1 MLTAPMTPM
10 LLRMTGPMILGII
23 AILAF
28 NLVDTFFIGMLG
40 TQALAAI
47 SFTFP
52 VTFVVTSLTMGLG
65 AGLCAL
71 LGHALGQG
79 RHDEAARITTD
90 CLCLAVILVSLL
102 AGLGALTITPLF
114 TLLGASPELISLI
127 HDYMLIWYL
136 TVPMLVVP
144 MVGNAAIRTT
154 GDTKTPSLVMG
165 VAGLVN
171 GVLDPLL
178 IFGPGPFPEWGIRG
192 AAIATSLSWLMA
204 MLVSLYILRHR
215 EGLLRWRLSPR
226 PQLLAHWR
234 ALLHVAVPASF
245 TNMLNPLANA
255 VLMII
260 FAGLG
265 TEVVAAY
272 GAASRVEALL
282 LIVMM
287 ALSSVLAP
295 FISQNCGAGN
305 PARAKAALLLCMRFA
320 LIFQLGVYVLT
331 WLLAPFIADLFSD
344 HPQVV
349 RLIVLYLHLVPIGYG
364 FQGMVM
370 LLASALNG
378 VRASA
383 VSLLINGVRLFVFLL
398 PGPGW
403 GQNWGEN
410 RGSIWGCCWRTWP
423 PDCWHGGMPA
433 TDSSGCAIRGDP
445 DGTARGSRLLF
456 AFELPFDDVATP
468 SRGLSGP
475 VIARAWFKRLLA
487 SLEAP
492 HLHPELIAANQLVGQ
507 HVAQP
512 GLQQQDADNI
522 AHKSRDNQQQARQRQ
537 HHATHHLAAGHLP
550 QLHLLLGSEQGL
562 DPLAAHQRRSQH
574 GGQHQQANGRQGP
587 DHGAHF
593 DHDGELQQYQPD
605 QQQ

>member
-1 MLTAPMTPM
+1 MDRPSPGQETGLCCQQPELRQMYRDQPVTRPNPLLTAPMTSV
-10 LLRMTGPMILGII
+10 LLRMTGPMILGIV

-52 VTFVVTSLTMGLG
+52 VTFVVTSLAMGLG
-65 AGLCAL
+65 AGLSAVM
-71 LGHALGQG
+71 GHALGQG
-79 RHDEAARITTD
+79 KHEEAARITTD
-90 CLCLAVILVSLL
+90 NLFLAVLLVTLI
-102 AGLGALTITPLF
+102 AVVGALTIHPLF
-114 TLLGASPELISLI
+114 RLLGASDALIALI
-127 HDYMLIWYL
+127 YDYMLIWYL
-136 TVPMLVVP
+136 TVPMLVLP
-144 MVGNAAIRTT
+144 MVGNAAIRAT
-154 GDTKTPSLVMG
+154 GDTKTPSLVMT

-178 IFGPGPFPEWGIRG
+178 IFGIGPFPEWGIRG

-255 VLMII
+255 VLMTI

-305 PARAKAALLLCMRFA
+305 PARAKAALQLCMRFA
-320 LIFQLGVYVLT
+320 LLFQLAVYALT

-378 VRASA
+378 VRAS
-383 VSLLINGVRLFVFLL
+383 SISFLFNGLRLFVFLL
-398 PGPGW
+398 PGAWLGAKL
-403 GQNWGEN
+403 GGEQ
-410 RGSIWGCCWRTWP
+410 GIYLG
-423 PDCWHGGMPA
+423 
-433 TDSSGCAIRGDP
+433 I
-445 DGTARGSRLLF
+445 
-456 AFELPFDDVATP
+456 
-468 SRGLSGP
+468 
-475 VIARAWFKRLLA
+475 LLA
-487 SLEAP
+487 
-492 HLHPELIAANQLVGQ
+492 N
-507 HVAQP
+507 
-512 GLQQQDADNI
+512 
-522 AHKSRDNQQQARQRQ
+522 
-537 HHATHHLAAGHLP
+537 LAAGTLAWWYARHRFE
-550 QLHLLLGSEQGL
+550 QLCHQGK
-562 DPLAAHQRRSQH
+562 P
-574 GGQHQQANGRQGP
+574 
-587 DHGAHF
+587 
-593 DHDGELQQYQPD
+593 
-605 QQQ
+605 

>member
-1 MLTAPMTPM
+1 MCCPQPELRQTYRDEPVTRPNSLLTAPMTSV
-10 LLRMTGPMILGII
+10 LLRMTGPMILGIV

-52 VTFVVTSLTMGLG
+52 VTFVVTSLAMGLG
-65 AGLCAL
+65 AGLSAVM
-71 LGHALGQG
+71 GHALGQG
-79 RHDEAARITTD
+79 KHDEAARITTD
-90 CLCLAVILVSLL
+90 NLFLAVLLVALIAL
-102 AGLGALTITPLF
+102 AGALTIHPLF
-114 TLLGASPELISLI
+114 RLLGASDELIALI
-127 HDYMLIWYL
+127 YDYMLIWYL
-136 TVPMLVVP
+136 TVPMLVLP
-144 MVGNAAIRTT
+144 MVGNAAIRAT
-154 GDTKTPSLVMG
+154 GDTKTPSLVMT

-178 IFGPGPFPEWGIRG
+178 IFGIGPFPAWGIRG

-215 EGLLRWRLSPR
+215 EGLLCWRLSPR

-255 VLMII
+255 VLMTI

-305 PARAKAALLLCMRFA
+305 PTRAKAALQFCMRFA
-320 LIFQLGVYVLT
+320 LLFQLAVYGLT
-331 WLLAPFIADLFSD
+331 WLLAPFIAELFSD

-378 VRASA
+378 VRASS
-383 VSLLINGVRLFVFLL
+383 VSFLFNGLRLFVFLL
-398 PGPGW
+398 PGAWLGAKL
-403 GQNWGEN
+403 GGEQ
-410 RGSIWGCCWRTWP
+410 GIYLG
-423 PDCWHGGMPA
+423 
-433 TDSSGCAIRGDP
+433 I
-445 DGTARGSRLLF
+445 L
-456 AFELPFDDVATP
+456 VA
-468 SRGLSGP
+468 
-475 VIARAWFKRLLA
+475 
-487 SLEAP
+487 
-492 HLHPELIAANQLVGQ
+492 N
-507 HVAQP
+507 
-512 GLQQQDADNI
+512 
-522 AHKSRDNQQQARQRQ
+522 
-537 HHATHHLAAGHLP
+537 LAAGTLAWWYARHRFERLC
-550 QLHLLLGSEQGL
+550 HQGR
-562 DPLAAHQRRSQH
+562 P
-574 GGQHQQANGRQGP
+574 
-587 DHGAHF
+587 
-593 DHDGELQQYQPD
+593 
-605 QQQ
+605 

>member
-1 MLTAPMTPM
+1 MDRPSPGQETGLCCQQPELRQMYRDQPVTRPNPLLTAPMTSV
-10 LLRMTGPMILGII
+10 LLRMTGPMILGIV

-52 VTFVVTSLTMGLG
+52 VTFVVTSLAMGLG
-65 AGLCAL
+65 AGLSAVM
-71 LGHALGQG
+71 GHALGQG
-79 RHDEAARITTD
+79 KHEEAARITTD
-90 CLCLAVILVSLL
+90 NLFLAVLLVTLI
-102 AGLGALTITPLF
+102 AVAGALTIHPLF
-114 TLLGASPELISLI
+114 RLLGASDALIALI
-127 HDYMLIWYL
+127 YDYMLIWYL
-136 TVPMLVVP
+136 TVPMLVLP
-144 MVGNAAIRTT
+144 MVGNAAIRAT
-154 GDTKTPSLVMG
+154 GDTKTPSLVMT

-178 IFGPGPFPEWGIRG
+178 IFGIGPFPEWGIRG

-255 VLMII
+255 VLMTI

-305 PARAKAALLLCMRFA
+305 PVRAKAALQLCMRFA
-320 LIFQLGVYVLT
+320 LLFQLAVYALT

-378 VRASA
+378 VRAS
-383 VSLLINGVRLFVFLL
+383 SISFLFNGLRLFVFLL
-398 PGPGW
+398 PGAWLGAKL
-403 GQNWGEN
+403 GGEQ
-410 RGSIWGCCWRTWP
+410 GIYLG
-423 PDCWHGGMPA
+423 
-433 TDSSGCAIRGDP
+433 I
-445 DGTARGSRLLF
+445 
-456 AFELPFDDVATP
+456 
-468 SRGLSGP
+468 
-475 VIARAWFKRLLA
+475 LLA
-487 SLEAP
+487 
-492 HLHPELIAANQLVGQ
+492 N
-507 HVAQP
+507 
-512 GLQQQDADNI
+512 
-522 AHKSRDNQQQARQRQ
+522 
-537 HHATHHLAAGHLP
+537 LAAGTLAWWYARHRFE
-550 QLHLLLGSEQGL
+550 QLCHQGK
-562 DPLAAHQRRSQH
+562 P
-574 GGQHQQANGRQGP
+574 
-587 DHGAHF
+587 
-593 DHDGELQQYQPD
+593 
-605 QQQ
+605 

>member
-1 MLTAPMTPM
+1 MCCQQPELRQMYRDQPVTRPNPLLTAPMTSV
-10 LLRMTGPMILGII
+10 LLRMTGPMILGIVV
-23 AILAF
+23 ILAF

-52 VTFVVTSLTMGLG
+52 VTFVVTSLAMGLG
-65 AGLCAL
+65 AGLSAVM
-71 LGHALGQG
+71 GHALGQG
-79 RHDEAARITTD
+79 KHEEAARITTD
-90 CLCLAVILVSLL
+90 NLFLAVLLVTLI
-102 AGLGALTITPLF
+102 AVVGALTIHPLF
-114 TLLGASPELISLI
+114 RLLGASDALIALI
-127 HDYMLIWYL
+127 YDYMLIWYL
-136 TVPMLVVP
+136 TVPMLVLP
-144 MVGNAAIRTT
+144 MVGNAAIRAT
-154 GDTKTPSLVMG
+154 GDTKTPSLVMT

-178 IFGPGPFPEWGIRG
+178 IFGIGPFPEWGIRG

-255 VLMII
+255 VLMTI

-305 PARAKAALLLCMRFA
+305 PARAKAALQLCMRFA
-320 LIFQLGVYVLT
+320 LLFQLAVYALT

-378 VRASA
+378 VRAS
-383 VSLLINGVRLFVFLL
+383 SISFLFNGLRLFVFLL
-398 PGPGW
+398 PGAWLGAKL
-403 GQNWGEN
+403 GGEQ
-410 RGSIWGCCWRTWP
+410 GIYLG
-423 PDCWHGGMPA
+423 
-433 TDSSGCAIRGDP
+433 I
-445 DGTARGSRLLF
+445 
-456 AFELPFDDVATP
+456 
-468 SRGLSGP
+468 
-475 VIARAWFKRLLA
+475 LLA
-487 SLEAP
+487 
-492 HLHPELIAANQLVGQ
+492 N
-507 HVAQP
+507 
-512 GLQQQDADNI
+512 
-522 AHKSRDNQQQARQRQ
+522 
-537 HHATHHLAAGHLP
+537 LAAGTLAWWYARHRFE
-550 QLHLLLGSEQGL
+550 QLCHQGK
-562 DPLAAHQRRSQH
+562 P
-574 GGQHQQANGRQGP
+574 
-587 DHGAHF
+587 
-593 DHDGELQQYQPD
+593 
-605 QQQ
+605 

>member
-1 MLTAPMTPM
+1 MCCPQPELRQTYRDKPVTRPNPLLTAPMTSV
-10 LLRMTGPMILGII
+10 LLRMTGPMILGIV

-52 VTFVVTSLTMGLG
+52 VTFVVTSLAMGLG
-65 AGLCAL
+65 AGLSAVM
-71 LGHALGQG
+71 GHALGQG
-79 RHDEAARITTD
+79 KHDEAARITTD
-90 CLCLAVILVSLL
+90 NLFLAVLLVALIAL
-102 AGLGALTITPLF
+102 VGALTIHPLF
-114 TLLGASPELISLI
+114 RLLGASDELIALI
-127 HDYMLIWYL
+127 YDYMLIWYL
-136 TVPMLVVP
+136 TVPMLVLP
-144 MVGNAAIRTT
+144 MVGNAAIRAT
-154 GDTKTPSLVMG
+154 GDTKTPSLVMT

-178 IFGPGPFPEWGIRG
+178 IFGIGPFPAWGIRG

-215 EGLLRWRLSPR
+215 EGLLCWRLSPR

-255 VLMII
+255 VLMTI

-305 PARAKAALLLCMRFA
+305 PARAKAALQFCMRFA
-320 LIFQLGVYVLT
+320 LLFQLAVYGLT
-331 WLLAPFIADLFSD
+331 WLLAPFIAELFSD
-344 HPQVV
+344 NPQVV

-378 VRASA
+378 VRASS
-383 VSLLINGVRLFVFLL
+383 VSFLFNGLRLFVFLL
-398 PGPGW
+398 PGAWLGAKL
-403 GQNWGEN
+403 GGEQ
-410 RGSIWGCCWRTWP
+410 GIYLG
-423 PDCWHGGMPA
+423 
-433 TDSSGCAIRGDP
+433 I
-445 DGTARGSRLLF
+445 L
-456 AFELPFDDVATP
+456 VA
-468 SRGLSGP
+468 
-475 VIARAWFKRLLA
+475 
-487 SLEAP
+487 
-492 HLHPELIAANQLVGQ
+492 N
-507 HVAQP
+507 
-512 GLQQQDADNI
+512 
-522 AHKSRDNQQQARQRQ
+522 
-537 HHATHHLAAGHLP
+537 LAAGTLAWWYARHRFERLC
-550 QLHLLLGSEQGL
+550 HQGR
-562 DPLAAHQRRSQH
+562 P
-574 GGQHQQANGRQGP
+574 
-587 DHGAHF
+587 
-593 DHDGELQQYQPD
+593 
-605 QQQ
+605 

>member
-1 MLTAPMTPM
+1 MDRPSPGQETGLCCQQPELRQMYRDQPVTRPNPLLTAPMTSV
-10 LLRMTGPMILGII
+10 LLRMTGPMILGIV

-52 VTFVVTSLTMGLG
+52 VTFVVTSLAMGLG
-65 AGLCAL
+65 AGLSAVM
-71 LGHALGQG
+71 GHALGQG
-79 RHDEAARITTD
+79 KHEEAARITTD
-90 CLCLAVILVSLL
+90 NLFLAVLLVTLI
-102 AGLGALTITPLF
+102 AVAGALTIHPLF
-114 TLLGASPELISLI
+114 RLLGASDALIALI
-127 HDYMLIWYL
+127 YDYMLIWYL
-136 TVPMLVVP
+136 TVPMLVLP
-144 MVGNAAIRTT
+144 MVGNAAIRAT
-154 GDTKTPSLVMG
+154 GDTKTPSLVMT

-178 IFGPGPFPEWGIRG
+178 IFGIGPFPEWGIRG

-255 VLMII
+255 VLMTI

-305 PARAKAALLLCMRFA
+305 PARAKAALQLCMRFA
-320 LIFQLGVYVLT
+320 LRFQLAVYALT

-378 VRASA
+378 VRAS
-383 VSLLINGVRLFVFLL
+383 SISFLFNGLRLFVFLL
-398 PGPGW
+398 PGAWLGAKL
-403 GQNWGEN
+403 GGEQ
-410 RGSIWGCCWRTWP
+410 GIYLG
-423 PDCWHGGMPA
+423 
-433 TDSSGCAIRGDP
+433 I
-445 DGTARGSRLLF
+445 
-456 AFELPFDDVATP
+456 
-468 SRGLSGP
+468 
-475 VIARAWFKRLLA
+475 LLA
-487 SLEAP
+487 
-492 HLHPELIAANQLVGQ
+492 N
-507 HVAQP
+507 
-512 GLQQQDADNI
+512 
-522 AHKSRDNQQQARQRQ
+522 
-537 HHATHHLAAGHLP
+537 LAAGTLAWWYARHRFE
-550 QLHLLLGSEQGL
+550 QLCHQGK
-562 DPLAAHQRRSQH
+562 P
-574 GGQHQQANGRQGP
+574 
-587 DHGAHF
+587 
-593 DHDGELQQYQPD
+593 
-605 QQQ
+605 

>member
-1 MLTAPMTPM
+1 MDRPSPGQETGLCCQQPELRQMYRDQPVTRPNPLLTAPMTSI
-10 LLRMTGPMILGII
+10 LLRMTGPMILGIV
-23 AILAF
+23 AILTF

-52 VTFVVTSLTMGLG
+52 VTFVVTSLAMGLG
-65 AGLCAL
+65 AGLSAVM
-71 LGHALGQG
+71 GHALGQG
-79 RHDEAARITTD
+79 KHEEAARITTD
-90 CLCLAVILVSLL
+90 NLFLAVLLVTLI
-102 AGLGALTITPLF
+102 AVAGALTIHPLF
-114 TLLGASPELISLI
+114 RLLGASDALIALI
-127 HDYMLIWYL
+127 YDYMLIWYL
-136 TVPMLVVP
+136 TVPMLVLP
-144 MVGNAAIRTT
+144 MVGNAAIRAT
-154 GDTKTPSLVMG
+154 GDTKTPSLVMT

-178 IFGPGPFPEWGIRG
+178 IFGIGPFPEWGIRG

-255 VLMII
+255 VLMTI

-305 PARAKAALLLCMRFA
+305 PARAKAALQLCMRFA
-320 LIFQLGVYVLT
+320 LLFQLAVYALT

-378 VRASA
+378 VRAS
-383 VSLLINGVRLFVFLL
+383 SISFLFNGVRLFVFLL
-398 PGPGW
+398 PGAWLGAKL
-403 GQNWGEN
+403 GGEQ
-410 RGSIWGCCWRTWP
+410 GIYLG
-423 PDCWHGGMPA
+423 
-433 TDSSGCAIRGDP
+433 I
-445 DGTARGSRLLF
+445 
-456 AFELPFDDVATP
+456 
-468 SRGLSGP
+468 
-475 VIARAWFKRLLA
+475 LLA
-487 SLEAP
+487 
-492 HLHPELIAANQLVGQ
+492 N
-507 HVAQP
+507 
-512 GLQQQDADNI
+512 
-522 AHKSRDNQQQARQRQ
+522 
-537 HHATHHLAAGHLP
+537 LAAGTLAWWYGRHRFE
-550 QLHLLLGSEQGL
+550 QLCHQGK
-562 DPLAAHQRRSQH
+562 P
-574 GGQHQQANGRQGP
+574 
-587 DHGAHF
+587 
-593 DHDGELQQYQPD
+593 
-605 QQQ
+605 

>member
-1 MLTAPMTPM
+1 MDRPSPGQETGLCCQQPELRQMYRDQPVTRPNPLLTAPMTSV
-10 LLRMTGPMILGII
+10 LLRMTGPMSLGIV

-52 VTFVVTSLTMGLG
+52 VTFVVTSLAMGLG
-65 AGLCAL
+65 AGLSAVM
-71 LGHALGQG
+71 GHALGQG
-79 RHDEAARITTD
+79 KHEEAARITTD
-90 CLCLAVILVSLL
+90 NLFLAVLLVTLI
-102 AGLGALTITPLF
+102 AVAGALTIHPLF
-114 TLLGASPELISLI
+114 RLLGASDALIALI
-127 HDYMLIWYL
+127 YDYMLIWYL
-136 TVPMLVVP
+136 TVPMLVLP
-144 MVGNAAIRTT
+144 MVGNAAIRAT
-154 GDTKTPSLVMG
+154 GDTKTPSLVMT

-178 IFGPGPFPEWGIRG
+178 IFGIGPFPEWGIRG

-255 VLMII
+255 VLMTI

-305 PARAKAALLLCMRFA
+305 PARAKAALQLCMRFA
-320 LIFQLGVYVLT
+320 LLFQLAVYALT

-378 VRASA
+378 VRAS
-383 VSLLINGVRLFVFLL
+383 SISFLFNGLRLFVFLL
-398 PGPGW
+398 PGAWLGAKL
-403 GQNWGEN
+403 GGEQ
-410 RGSIWGCCWRTWP
+410 GIYLG
-423 PDCWHGGMPA
+423 
-433 TDSSGCAIRGDP
+433 I
-445 DGTARGSRLLF
+445 
-456 AFELPFDDVATP
+456 
-468 SRGLSGP
+468 
-475 VIARAWFKRLLA
+475 LLA
-487 SLEAP
+487 
-492 HLHPELIAANQLVGQ
+492 N
-507 HVAQP
+507 
-512 GLQQQDADNI
+512 
-522 AHKSRDNQQQARQRQ
+522 
-537 HHATHHLAAGHLP
+537 LAAGTLAWWYARHRFE
-550 QLHLLLGSEQGL
+550 QLCHQGK
-562 DPLAAHQRRSQH
+562 P
-574 GGQHQQANGRQGP
+574 
-587 DHGAHF
+587 
-593 DHDGELQQYQPD
+593 
-605 QQQ
+605 

>member
-1 MLTAPMTPM
+1 MDRPSPGQETGLCCQQPELRQMYRDQPVTRPNPLLTAPMTSV
-10 LLRMTGPMILGII
+10 LLRMTGPMILGIV

-52 VTFVVTSLTMGLG
+52 VTFVVTSLAMGLG
-65 AGLCAL
+65 AGLSAVM
-71 LGHALGQG
+71 GHALGQG
-79 RHDEAARITTD
+79 KHEEAARITTD
-90 CLCLAVILVSLL
+90 NLFLAVLLVTLI
-102 AGLGALTITPLF
+102 AVAGALTIHPLF
-114 TLLGASPELISLI
+114 RLLGASDVLIALI
-127 HDYMLIWYL
+127 YDYMLIWYL
-136 TVPMLVVP
+136 TVPMLVLP
-144 MVGNAAIRTT
+144 MVGNAAIRAT
-154 GDTKTPSLVMG
+154 GDTKTPSLVMT

-178 IFGPGPFPEWGIRG
+178 IFGIGPFPEWGIRG

-226 PQLLAHWR
+226 LQLLAHWR

-255 VLMII
+255 VLMTI

-305 PARAKAALLLCMRFA
+305 PARAKAALQLCMRFA
-320 LIFQLGVYVLT
+320 LLFQLAVYALT

-378 VRASA
+378 VRAS
-383 VSLLINGVRLFVFLL
+383 SISFLFNGLRLFVFLL
-398 PGPGW
+398 PGAWLGAKL
-403 GQNWGEN
+403 GGEQ
-410 RGSIWGCCWRTWP
+410 GIYLG
-423 PDCWHGGMPA
+423 
-433 TDSSGCAIRGDP
+433 I
-445 DGTARGSRLLF
+445 
-456 AFELPFDDVATP
+456 
-468 SRGLSGP
+468 
-475 VIARAWFKRLLA
+475 LLA
-487 SLEAP
+487 
-492 HLHPELIAANQLVGQ
+492 N
-507 HVAQP
+507 
-512 GLQQQDADNI
+512 
-522 AHKSRDNQQQARQRQ
+522 
-537 HHATHHLAAGHLP
+537 LAAGTLAWWYARHRFE
-550 QLHLLLGSEQGL
+550 QLCHQGK
-562 DPLAAHQRRSQH
+562 P
-574 GGQHQQANGRQGP
+574 
-587 DHGAHF
+587 
-593 DHDGELQQYQPD
+593 
-605 QQQ
+605 

>member
-1 MLTAPMTPM
+1 MYRDQPVTRPNPLLTAPMTSV
-10 LLRMTGPMILGII
+10 LLRMTGPMILGIV

-28 NLVDTFFIGMLG
+28 NLVDTFFVGMLG

-52 VTFVVTSLTMGLG
+52 VTFVVTSLAMGLG
-65 AGLCAL
+65 AGLSAVM
-71 LGHALGQG
+71 GHALGQG
-79 RHDEAARITTD
+79 KHEEAARITTD
-90 CLCLAVILVSLL
+90 NLFLAVLLVTFI
-102 AGLGALTITPLF
+102 AVAGALTIHPLF
-114 TLLGASPELISLI
+114 RLLGASDALIALI
-127 HDYMLIWYL
+127 YDYMLIWYL
-136 TVPMLVVP
+136 TVPMLVLP
-144 MVGNAAIRTT
+144 MVGNAAIRAT
-154 GDTKTPSLVMG
+154 GDTKTPSLVMT

-178 IFGPGPFPEWGIRG
+178 IFGIGPFPEWGIRG

-255 VLMII
+255 VLMTI

-305 PARAKAALLLCMRFA
+305 PARAKAALQLCMRFA
-320 LIFQLGVYVLT
+320 LLFQLAVYALT

-378 VRASA
+378 VRAS
-383 VSLLINGVRLFVFLL
+383 SISFLFNGLRLFVFLL
-398 PGPGW
+398 PGAWLGAKL
-403 GQNWGEN
+403 GGEQ
-410 RGSIWGCCWRTWP
+410 GIYLG
-423 PDCWHGGMPA
+423 
-433 TDSSGCAIRGDP
+433 I
-445 DGTARGSRLLF
+445 
-456 AFELPFDDVATP
+456 
-468 SRGLSGP
+468 
-475 VIARAWFKRLLA
+475 LLA
-487 SLEAP
+487 
-492 HLHPELIAANQLVGQ
+492 N
-507 HVAQP
+507 
-512 GLQQQDADNI
+512 
-522 AHKSRDNQQQARQRQ
+522 
-537 HHATHHLAAGHLP
+537 LAAGTLAWWYARHRFE
-550 QLHLLLGSEQGL
+550 QLCHQGK
-562 DPLAAHQRRSQH
+562 P
-574 GGQHQQANGRQGP
+574 
-587 DHGAHF
+587 
-593 DHDGELQQYQPD
+593 
-605 QQQ
+605 

>member
-1 MLTAPMTPM
+1 MDRPSPGQETGLCCQQPELRQMYRDQPVTRPNPLLTAPMTSV
-10 LLRMTGPMILGII
+10 LLRMTGPMILGIV

-52 VTFVVTSLTMGLG
+52 VTFVVTSLAMGLG
-65 AGLCAL
+65 AGLSAVM
-71 LGHALGQG
+71 GHALGQG
-79 RHDEAARITTD
+79 KHEEAARITTD
-90 CLCLAVILVSLL
+90 NLFLAVLLVTFI
-102 AGLGALTITPLF
+102 AVAGALTIHPLF
-114 TLLGASPELISLI
+114 RLLGASDALIALI
-127 HDYMLIWYL
+127 YDYMLIWYL
-136 TVPMLVVP
+136 TVPMLVLP
-144 MVGNAAIRTT
+144 MVGNAAIRAT
-154 GDTKTPSLVMG
+154 GDTKTPSLVMT

-178 IFGPGPFPEWGIRG
+178 IFGIGPFPEWGIRG

-255 VLMII
+255 VLMTI

-305 PARAKAALLLCMRFA
+305 PARAKAALQLCMRFA
-320 LIFQLGVYVLT
+320 LLFQLTVYALT

-378 VRASA
+378 VRAS
-383 VSLLINGVRLFVFLL
+383 SISFLFNGLRLFVFLL
-398 PGPGW
+398 PGAWLGAKL
-403 GQNWGEN
+403 GGEQ
-410 RGSIWGCCWRTWP
+410 GIYLG
-423 PDCWHGGMPA
+423 
-433 TDSSGCAIRGDP
+433 I
-445 DGTARGSRLLF
+445 
-456 AFELPFDDVATP
+456 
-468 SRGLSGP
+468 
-475 VIARAWFKRLLA
+475 LLA
-487 SLEAP
+487 
-492 HLHPELIAANQLVGQ
+492 N
-507 HVAQP
+507 
-512 GLQQQDADNI
+512 
-522 AHKSRDNQQQARQRQ
+522 
-537 HHATHHLAAGHLP
+537 LAAGTLAWWYARHRFE
-550 QLHLLLGSEQGL
+550 QLCHQGK
-562 DPLAAHQRRSQH
+562 P
-574 GGQHQQANGRQGP
+574 
-587 DHGAHF
+587 
-593 DHDGELQQYQPD
+593 
-605 QQQ
+605 

>member
-1 MLTAPMTPM
+1 MYRDQPVTRPNPLLTAPMTSV
-10 LLRMTGPMILGII
+10 LLRMTGPMILGIV

-52 VTFVVTSLTMGLG
+52 VTFVVTSLAMGLG
-65 AGLCAL
+65 AGLSAVM
-71 LGHALGQG
+71 GHALGQG
-79 RHDEAARITTD
+79 KHEEAARITTD
-90 CLCLAVILVSLL
+90 NLFLAVLLVTFI
-102 AGLGALTITPLF
+102 AVAGALTIHPLF
-114 TLLGASPELISLI
+114 RLLGASDALIALI
-127 HDYMLIWYL
+127 YDYMLIWYL
-136 TVPMLVVP
+136 TVPMLVLP
-144 MVGNAAIRTT
+144 MVGNAAIRAT
-154 GDTKTPSLVMG
+154 GDTKTPSLVMT

-178 IFGPGPFPEWGIRG
+178 IFGIGPFPEWGIRG

-255 VLMII
+255 VLMTI

-305 PARAKAALLLCMRFA
+305 PARAKAALQLCMRFA
-320 LIFQLGVYVLT
+320 LLFQLAVYALT
-331 WLLAPFIADLFSD
+331 WLLAPFIAELFSD

-378 VRASA
+378 VRAS
-383 VSLLINGVRLFVFLL
+383 SISFLFNGVRLFVFLL
-398 PGPGW
+398 PGAWLGAKL
-403 GQNWGEN
+403 GGE
-410 RGSIWGCCWRTWP
+410 RGIYLG
-423 PDCWHGGMPA
+423 
-433 TDSSGCAIRGDP
+433 I
-445 DGTARGSRLLF
+445 
-456 AFELPFDDVATP
+456 
-468 SRGLSGP
+468 
-475 VIARAWFKRLLA
+475 LLA
-487 SLEAP
+487 
-492 HLHPELIAANQLVGQ
+492 N
-507 HVAQP
+507 
-512 GLQQQDADNI
+512 
-522 AHKSRDNQQQARQRQ
+522 
-537 HHATHHLAAGHLP
+537 LAAGTLAWWYARHRFE
-550 QLHLLLGSEQGL
+550 QLCHQGK
-562 DPLAAHQRRSQH
+562 P
-574 GGQHQQANGRQGP
+574 
-587 DHGAHF
+587 
-593 DHDGELQQYQPD
+593 
-605 QQQ
+605 

>member
-1 MLTAPMTPM
+1 MNIFDGSPVSRSGNRVCAACSQNSLRQMYRDELVTQPNPLLTAPMTSV

-52 VTFVVTSLTMGLG
+52 VTFVVTSLAMGLG
-65 AGLCAL
+65 AGLSAVI
-71 LGHALGQG
+71 GHALGQG
-79 RHDEAARITTD
+79 KHDEAARITTD
-90 CLCLAVILVSLL
+90 CLFLAVVLVTLLSLL
-102 AGLGALTITPLF
+102 GACTIQPLF
-114 TLLGASPELISLI
+114 RLLGASDQLIRLI
-127 HDYMLIWYL
+127 YDYMLIWYL
-136 TVPMLVVP
+136 TVPMLVLP
-144 MVGNAAIRTT
+144 MVGNAAIRAT
-154 GDTKTPSLVMG
+154 GDTKTPSLVMT

-178 IFGPGPFPEWGIRG
+178 IFGIGPFPEWGIRG
-192 AAIATSLSWLMA
+192 AAIATSISWLMA

-305 PARAKAALLLCMRFA
+305 PARARVALQFCMRFA
-320 LIFQLGVYVLT
+320 LLFQLGVYGLT
-331 WLLAPFIADLFSD
+331 WLLAPLIANLFSD

-349 RLIVLYLHLVPIGYG
+349 RLIILYLHLVPIGYG

-378 VRASA
+378 VRAS
-383 VSLLINGVRLFVFLL
+383 SISFMFNGLRLFVFLL
-398 PGPGW
+398 PGAWLGAEL
-403 GQNWGEN
+403 GGEQ
-410 RGSIWGCCWRTWP
+410 GVYLGI
-423 PDCWHGGMPA
+423 
-433 TDSSGCAIRGDP
+433 
-445 DGTARGSRLLF
+445 
-456 AFELPFDDVATP
+456 
-468 SRGLSGP
+468 
-475 VIARAWFKRLLA
+475 LLA
-487 SLEAP
+487 
-492 HLHPELIAANQLVGQ
+492 N
-507 HVAQP
+507 
-512 GLQQQDADNI
+512 
-522 AHKSRDNQQQARQRQ
+522 
-537 HHATHHLAAGHLP
+537 LAAGTLAWWYARHRFERLC
-550 QLHLLLGSEQGL
+550 HQGK
-562 DPLAAHQRRSQH
+562 P
-574 GGQHQQANGRQGP
+574 
-587 DHGAHF
+587 
-593 DHDGELQQYQPD
+593 
-605 QQQ
+605 

>member
-1 MLTAPMTPM
+1 MDRPSPGQETGLCCQQPELRQMYRDQPVTRPNPLLTAPMTSV
-10 LLRMTGPMILGII
+10 LLRMTGPMILGIV

-52 VTFVVTSLTMGLG
+52 VTFVVTSLAMGLG
-65 AGLCAL
+65 AGLSAVM
-71 LGHALGQG
+71 GHALGQG
-79 RHDEAARITTD
+79 KHEEAARITTD
-90 CLCLAVILVSLL
+90 NLFLAVLLVTLI
-102 AGLGALTITPLF
+102 AVAGALTIHPLF
-114 TLLGASPELISLI
+114 RLLGASDALIALI
-127 HDYMLIWYL
+127 YDYMLIWYL
-136 TVPMLVVP
+136 TVPMLVLP
-144 MVGNAAIRTT
+144 MVGNAAIRAT
-154 GDTKTPSLVMG
+154 GDTKTPSLVMT

-178 IFGPGPFPEWGIRG
+178 IFGIGPFPEWGIRG

-204 MLVSLYILRHR
+204 MLVSLYILRRR

-255 VLMII
+255 VLMTI

-305 PARAKAALLLCMRFA
+305 PARAKAALQLCMRFA
-320 LIFQLGVYVLT
+320 LLFQLAVYALT

-378 VRASA
+378 VRAS
-383 VSLLINGVRLFVFLL
+383 SISFLFNGLRLFVFLL
-398 PGPGW
+398 PGAWLGAKL
-403 GQNWGEN
+403 GGEQ
-410 RGSIWGCCWRTWP
+410 GIYLG
-423 PDCWHGGMPA
+423 
-433 TDSSGCAIRGDP
+433 I
-445 DGTARGSRLLF
+445 
-456 AFELPFDDVATP
+456 
-468 SRGLSGP
+468 
-475 VIARAWFKRLLA
+475 LLA
-487 SLEAP
+487 
-492 HLHPELIAANQLVGQ
+492 N
-507 HVAQP
+507 
-512 GLQQQDADNI
+512 
-522 AHKSRDNQQQARQRQ
+522 
-537 HHATHHLAAGHLP
+537 LAAGTLAWWYARHRFE
-550 QLHLLLGSEQGL
+550 QLCHQGK
-562 DPLAAHQRRSQH
+562 P
-574 GGQHQQANGRQGP
+574 
-587 DHGAHF
+587 
-593 DHDGELQQYQPD
+593 
-605 QQQ
+605 

>member
-1 MLTAPMTPM
+1 MDRPSPGQETGLCCQQPELRQMYRDQPVTRPNPLLTAPMTSV
-10 LLRMTGPMILGII
+10 LLRMTGPMILGIV

-52 VTFVVTSLTMGLG
+52 VTFVVTSLAMGLG
-65 AGLCAL
+65 AGLSAVM
-71 LGHALGQG
+71 GHALGQG
-79 RHDEAARITTD
+79 KHEEAARITTD
-90 CLCLAVILVSLL
+90 NLFLAVLLVTLI
-102 AGLGALTITPLF
+102 AVAGALTIHPLF
-114 TLLGASPELISLI
+114 RLLGASDALIALI
-127 HDYMLIWYL
+127 YDYMLIWYL
-136 TVPMLVVP
+136 TVPMLVLP
-144 MVGNAAIRTT
+144 MVGNAAIRAT
-154 GDTKTPSLVMG
+154 GDTKTPSLVMT

-178 IFGPGPFPEWGIRG
+178 IFGIGPFPEWGIRG

-204 MLVSLYILRHR
+204 MLVGLYILRHR

-255 VLMII
+255 VLMTI

-305 PARAKAALLLCMRFA
+305 PARAKAALQLCMRFA
-320 LIFQLGVYVLT
+320 LLFQLAVYALT

-378 VRASA
+378 VRAS
-383 VSLLINGVRLFVFLL
+383 SISFLFNGLRLFVFLL
-398 PGPGW
+398 PGAWLGAKL
-403 GQNWGEN
+403 GGEQ
-410 RGSIWGCCWRTWP
+410 GIYLG
-423 PDCWHGGMPA
+423 
-433 TDSSGCAIRGDP
+433 I
-445 DGTARGSRLLF
+445 
-456 AFELPFDDVATP
+456 
-468 SRGLSGP
+468 
-475 VIARAWFKRLLA
+475 LLA
-487 SLEAP
+487 
-492 HLHPELIAANQLVGQ
+492 N
-507 HVAQP
+507 
-512 GLQQQDADNI
+512 
-522 AHKSRDNQQQARQRQ
+522 
-537 HHATHHLAAGHLP
+537 LAAGTLAWWYARHRFE
-550 QLHLLLGSEQGL
+550 QLGHQGK
-562 DPLAAHQRRSQH
+562 P
-574 GGQHQQANGRQGP
+574 
-587 DHGAHF
+587 
-593 DHDGELQQYQPD
+593 
-605 QQQ
+605 

>member
-1 MLTAPMTPM
+1 MNIFDGSPVSRSGNRVCAACSQNSLRQMYRDELVTRPNPLLTAPMTSV

-52 VTFVVTSLTMGLG
+52 VTFVVTSLAMGLG
-65 AGLCAL
+65 AGLSAVI
-71 LGHALGQG
+71 GHALGQG
-79 RHDEAARITTD
+79 KHDEAARITTD
-90 CLCLAVILVSLL
+90 CLFLAVVLVTLLSLL
-102 AGLGALTITPLF
+102 GAFTIQPLF
-114 TLLGASPELISLI
+114 RLLGASDQLIRLI
-127 HDYMLIWYL
+127 YDYMLIWYL
-136 TVPMLVVP
+136 TVPMLVLP
-144 MVGNAAIRTT
+144 MVGNAAIRAT
-154 GDTKTPSLVMG
+154 GDTKTPSLVMT

-178 IFGPGPFPEWGIRG
+178 IFGIGPFPEWGIRG
-192 AAIATSLSWLMA
+192 AAIATSISWLMA

-305 PARAKAALLLCMRFA
+305 PARARAALQFCMRFA
-320 LIFQLGVYVLT
+320 LLFQLGVYGLT
-331 WLLAPFIADLFSD
+331 WLLAPLIANLFSD

-349 RLIVLYLHLVPIGYG
+349 RLIILYLHLVPIGYG

-378 VRASA
+378 VRAS
-383 VSLLINGVRLFVFLL
+383 SISFLFNGLRLFVFLL
-398 PGPGW
+398 PEAWLGAELG
-403 GQNWGEN
+403 GEQ
-410 RGSIWGCCWRTWP
+410 GVYLGI
-423 PDCWHGGMPA
+423 
-433 TDSSGCAIRGDP
+433 
-445 DGTARGSRLLF
+445 
-456 AFELPFDDVATP
+456 
-468 SRGLSGP
+468 
-475 VIARAWFKRLLA
+475 LLA
-487 SLEAP
+487 
-492 HLHPELIAANQLVGQ
+492 N
-507 HVAQP
+507 
-512 GLQQQDADNI
+512 
-522 AHKSRDNQQQARQRQ
+522 
-537 HHATHHLAAGHLP
+537 LAAGTLAWWYARHRFERLC
-550 QLHLLLGSEQGL
+550 HQGK
-562 DPLAAHQRRSQH
+562 P
-574 GGQHQQANGRQGP
+574 
-587 DHGAHF
+587 
-593 DHDGELQQYQPD
+593 
-605 QQQ
+605 

>member
-1 MLTAPMTPM
+1 MCCPQPELRQTYRDEPVTRPNSLLTAPMTSV
-10 LLRMTGPMILGII
+10 LLRMTGPMILGIV

-52 VTFVVTSLTMGLG
+52 VTFVVTSLAMGLG
-65 AGLCAL
+65 AGLSAVM
-71 LGHALGQG
+71 GHALGQG
-79 RHDEAARITTD
+79 KHDEAARITTD
-90 CLCLAVILVSLL
+90 NLFLAVLLVALIAL
-102 AGLGALTITPLF
+102 AGALTIHPLF
-114 TLLGASPELISLI
+114 RLLGASDELIALI
-127 HDYMLIWYL
+127 YDYMLIWYL
-136 TVPMLVVP
+136 TVPMLVLP
-144 MVGNAAIRTT
+144 MVGNAAIRAT
-154 GDTKTPSLVMG
+154 GDTKTPSLVMT

-178 IFGPGPFPEWGIRG
+178 IFGIGPFPAWGIRG

-215 EGLLRWRLSPR
+215 EGLLCWRLSPR

-234 ALLHVAVPASF
+234 ALLYVAVPASF

-255 VLMII
+255 VLMTI

-305 PARAKAALLLCMRFA
+305 PARAKAALQFCMRFA
-320 LIFQLGVYVLT
+320 LLFQLAVYALT
-331 WLLAPFIADLFSD
+331 WLLAPFIAELFSD

-378 VRASA
+378 VRASS
-383 VSLLINGVRLFVFLL
+383 VSFLFNGLRLFVFLL
-398 PGPGW
+398 PGAWLGAKL
-403 GQNWGEN
+403 GGEQ
-410 RGSIWGCCWRTWP
+410 GIYLG
-423 PDCWHGGMPA
+423 
-433 TDSSGCAIRGDP
+433 I
-445 DGTARGSRLLF
+445 L
-456 AFELPFDDVATP
+456 VA
-468 SRGLSGP
+468 
-475 VIARAWFKRLLA
+475 
-487 SLEAP
+487 
-492 HLHPELIAANQLVGQ
+492 N
-507 HVAQP
+507 
-512 GLQQQDADNI
+512 
-522 AHKSRDNQQQARQRQ
+522 
-537 HHATHHLAAGHLP
+537 LAAGTLAWWYARHRFERLC
-550 QLHLLLGSEQGL
+550 HQGR
-562 DPLAAHQRRSQH
+562 P
-574 GGQHQQANGRQGP
+574 
-587 DHGAHF
+587 
-593 DHDGELQQYQPD
+593 
-605 QQQ
+605 

>member
-1 MLTAPMTPM
+1 MCCQQPELRQMYRDQPVTRPNPLLTAPMTSV
-10 LLRMTGPMILGII
+10 LLRMTGPMILGIV

-52 VTFVVTSLTMGLG
+52 VTFVVTSLAMGLG
-65 AGLCAL
+65 AGLSAVM
-71 LGHALGQG
+71 GHALGQG
-79 RHDEAARITTD
+79 KHEEAARITTD
-90 CLCLAVILVSLL
+90 NLFLAVLLVTLI
-102 AGLGALTITPLF
+102 AVAGALTIHPLF
-114 TLLGASPELISLI
+114 RLLGASDALIDLI
-127 HDYMLIWYL
+127 YDYMLIWYL
-136 TVPMLVVP
+136 TVPMLVLP
-144 MVGNAAIRTT
+144 MVGNAAIRAT
-154 GDTKTPSLVMG
+154 GDTKTPSLVMT

-178 IFGPGPFPEWGIRG
+178 IFGIGPFPEWGIRG

-255 VLMII
+255 VLMTI

-305 PARAKAALLLCMRFA
+305 PARAKAALQLCMRFA
-320 LIFQLGVYVLT
+320 LLFQLAVYALT

-378 VRASA
+378 VRAS
-383 VSLLINGVRLFVFLL
+383 SISFLFNGLRLFVFLL
-398 PGPGW
+398 PGAWLGAKL
-403 GQNWGEN
+403 GGEQ
-410 RGSIWGCCWRTWP
+410 GIYLG
-423 PDCWHGGMPA
+423 
-433 TDSSGCAIRGDP
+433 I
-445 DGTARGSRLLF
+445 
-456 AFELPFDDVATP
+456 
-468 SRGLSGP
+468 
-475 VIARAWFKRLLA
+475 LLA
-487 SLEAP
+487 
-492 HLHPELIAANQLVGQ
+492 N
-507 HVAQP
+507 
-512 GLQQQDADNI
+512 
-522 AHKSRDNQQQARQRQ
+522 
-537 HHATHHLAAGHLP
+537 LAAGTLAWWYARHRFE
-550 QLHLLLGSEQGL
+550 QLCHQGK
-562 DPLAAHQRRSQH
+562 P
-574 GGQHQQANGRQGP
+574 
-587 DHGAHF
+587 
-593 DHDGELQQYQPD
+593 
-605 QQQ
+605 

>member
-1 MLTAPMTPM
+1 MCCQQPELRQMYRDQPVTRPNPLLTAPMTSV
-10 LLRMTGPMILGII
+10 LLRMTGPMILGIV

-52 VTFVVTSLTMGLG
+52 VTFVVTSLAMGLG
-65 AGLCAL
+65 AGLSAVM
-71 LGHALGQG
+71 GHALGQG
-79 RHDEAARITTD
+79 KHEEAARITTD
-90 CLCLAVILVSLL
+90 NLFLAVLLVTLI
-102 AGLGALTITPLF
+102 AVAGALTIHPLF
-114 TLLGASPELISLI
+114 RLLGASDALIALI
-127 HDYMLIWYL
+127 YDYMLIWYL
-136 TVPMLVVP
+136 TVPMLVLP
-144 MVGNAAIRTT
+144 MVGNAAIRAT
-154 GDTKTPSLVMG
+154 GDTKTPSLVMT

-178 IFGPGPFPEWGIRG
+178 IFGIGPFPEWGIRG

-255 VLMII
+255 VLMTI

-305 PARAKAALLLCMRFA
+305 PARAKAALQLCMRFA
-320 LIFQLGVYVLT
+320 LLFQLAVYALT

-378 VRASA
+378 VRAS
-383 VSLLINGVRLFVFLL
+383 SISFLFNGLRLFVFLL
-398 PGPGW
+398 PGAWLGAKL
-403 GQNWGEN
+403 GGEQ
-410 RGSIWGCCWRTWP
+410 GIYLG
-423 PDCWHGGMPA
+423 
-433 TDSSGCAIRGDP
+433 I
-445 DGTARGSRLLF
+445 
-456 AFELPFDDVATP
+456 
-468 SRGLSGP
+468 
-475 VIARAWFKRLLA
+475 LLA
-487 SLEAP
+487 
-492 HLHPELIAANQLVGQ
+492 N
-507 HVAQP
+507 
-512 GLQQQDADNI
+512 
-522 AHKSRDNQQQARQRQ
+522 
-537 HHATHHLAAGHLP
+537 LAAGTLAWWYARHRFE
-550 QLHLLLGSEQGL
+550 QLCHQGK
-562 DPLAAHQRRSQH
+562 P
-574 GGQHQQANGRQGP
+574 
-587 DHGAHF
+587 
-593 DHDGELQQYQPD
+593 
-605 QQQ
+605 

>member
-1 MLTAPMTPM
+1 MCCQQPELRQMYRDQPVTRPNPLLTAPMTSV
-10 LLRMTGPMILGII
+10 LLRMTGPMILGIV

-52 VTFVVTSLTMGLG
+52 VTFVVTSLAMGLG
-65 AGLCAL
+65 AGLSAVM
-71 LGHALGQG
+71 GHALGQG
-79 RHDEAARITTD
+79 KHEEAARITTD
-90 CLCLAVILVSLL
+90 NLFLAVLLVTLI
-102 AGLGALTITPLF
+102 AVAGALTIHPLF
-114 TLLGASPELISLI
+114 RLLGASDALIALI
-127 HDYMLIWYL
+127 YDYMLIWYL
-136 TVPMLVVP
+136 TVPMLVLP
-144 MVGNAAIRTT
+144 MVGNAAIRAT
-154 GDTKTPSLVMG
+154 GDTKTPSLVMT

-178 IFGPGPFPEWGIRG
+178 IFGIGPFPEWGIRG

-255 VLMII
+255 VLMTI

-305 PARAKAALLLCMRFA
+305 PARAKAALQLCMRFA
-320 LIFQLGVYVLT
+320 LLFQLAVYALT
-331 WLLAPFIADLFSD
+331 WQLAPFIADLFSD

-378 VRASA
+378 VRAS
-383 VSLLINGVRLFVFLL
+383 SISFLFNGVRLFVFLL
-398 PGPGW
+398 PGAWLGAKL
-403 GQNWGEN
+403 GGEQ
-410 RGSIWGCCWRTWP
+410 GIYLG
-423 PDCWHGGMPA
+423 
-433 TDSSGCAIRGDP
+433 I
-445 DGTARGSRLLF
+445 
-456 AFELPFDDVATP
+456 
-468 SRGLSGP
+468 
-475 VIARAWFKRLLA
+475 LLA
-487 SLEAP
+487 NLAVGTLAWWYARHRFE
-492 HLHPELIAANQLVGQ
+492 QLC
-507 HVAQP
+507 H
-512 GLQQQDADNI
+512 
-522 AHKSRDNQQQARQRQ
+522 
-537 HHATHHLAAGHLP
+537 
-550 QLHLLLGSEQGL
+550 QGK
-562 DPLAAHQRRSQH
+562 P
-574 GGQHQQANGRQGP
+574 
-587 DHGAHF
+587 
-593 DHDGELQQYQPD
+593 
-605 QQQ
+605 

>member
-1 MLTAPMTPM
+1 MDRPSPGQETGLCYQQPELRQMYRDQPVTRPNPLLTAPMTSV
-10 LLRMTGPMILGII
+10 LLRMTGPMILGIV

-52 VTFVVTSLTMGLG
+52 VTFVVTSLAMGLG
-65 AGLCAL
+65 AGLSAVM
-71 LGHALGQG
+71 GHALGQG
-79 RHDEAARITTD
+79 KHEEAARITTD
-90 CLCLAVILVSLL
+90 NLFLAVLLVTLI
-102 AGLGALTITPLF
+102 AVAGALTIHPLF
-114 TLLGASPELISLI
+114 RLLGASDALIALI
-127 HDYMLIWYL
+127 YDYMLIWYL
-136 TVPMLVVP
+136 TVPMLVLP
-144 MVGNAAIRTT
+144 MVGNAAIRAT
-154 GDTKTPSLVMG
+154 GDTKTPSLVMT

-178 IFGPGPFPEWGIRG
+178 IFGIGPFPEWGIRG

-255 VLMII
+255 VLMTI

-305 PARAKAALLLCMRFA
+305 PARAKAALQLCMRFA
-320 LIFQLGVYVLT
+320 LLFQLAVYALT

-378 VRASA
+378 VRAS
-383 VSLLINGVRLFVFLL
+383 SISFLFNGLRLFVFLL
-398 PGPGW
+398 PGAWLGAKL
-403 GQNWGEN
+403 GGEQ
-410 RGSIWGCCWRTWP
+410 GIYLG
-423 PDCWHGGMPA
+423 
-433 TDSSGCAIRGDP
+433 I
-445 DGTARGSRLLF
+445 
-456 AFELPFDDVATP
+456 
-468 SRGLSGP
+468 
-475 VIARAWFKRLLA
+475 LLA
-487 SLEAP
+487 
-492 HLHPELIAANQLVGQ
+492 N
-507 HVAQP
+507 
-512 GLQQQDADNI
+512 
-522 AHKSRDNQQQARQRQ
+522 
-537 HHATHHLAAGHLP
+537 LAAGALAWWYARHRFE
-550 QLHLLLGSEQGL
+550 QLCHQGK
-562 DPLAAHQRRSQH
+562 P
-574 GGQHQQANGRQGP
+574 
-587 DHGAHF
+587 
-593 DHDGELQQYQPD
+593 
-605 QQQ
+605 

>member
-1 MLTAPMTPM
+1 MCCPQPELRQTYRDEPVTRPNPLLTAPMTSI
-10 LLRMTGPMILGII
+10 LLRMTGPMILGIV

-52 VTFVVTSLTMGLG
+52 VTFVVTSLAMGLG
-65 AGLCAL
+65 AGLSAVM
-71 LGHALGQG
+71 GHALGQG
-79 RHDEAARITTD
+79 KHDEAARITTD
-90 CLCLAVILVSLL
+90 NLFLAVLLVALIAL
-102 AGLGALTITPLF
+102 AGALTIHPLF
-114 TLLGASPELISLI
+114 RLLGASDELIALI
-127 HDYMLIWYL
+127 YDYMLIWYL
-136 TVPMLVVP
+136 TVPMLVLP
-144 MVGNAAIRTT
+144 MVGNAAIRAT
-154 GDTKTPSLVMG
+154 GDTKTPSLVMT

-178 IFGPGPFPEWGIRG
+178 IFGIGPFPAWGIRG

-215 EGLLRWRLSPR
+215 EGLLHWHLSPR

-255 VLMII
+255 VLMTI

-305 PARAKAALLLCMRFA
+305 PARAKAALQFCMRFA
-320 LIFQLGVYVLT
+320 LLFQLAVYALT
-331 WLLAPFIADLFSD
+331 WLLAPFIAELFSD

-378 VRASA
+378 VRASS
-383 VSLLINGVRLFVFLL
+383 VSFLFNGLRLFVFLL
-398 PGPGW
+398 PGAWLGAKL
-403 GQNWGEN
+403 GGEQ
-410 RGSIWGCCWRTWP
+410 GIYLG
-423 PDCWHGGMPA
+423 
-433 TDSSGCAIRGDP
+433 I
-445 DGTARGSRLLF
+445 L
-456 AFELPFDDVATP
+456 VA
-468 SRGLSGP
+468 
-475 VIARAWFKRLLA
+475 
-487 SLEAP
+487 
-492 HLHPELIAANQLVGQ
+492 N
-507 HVAQP
+507 
-512 GLQQQDADNI
+512 
-522 AHKSRDNQQQARQRQ
+522 
-537 HHATHHLAAGHLP
+537 LAAGTLAWWYARHRFERLC
-550 QLHLLLGSEQGL
+550 HQGR
-562 DPLAAHQRRSQH
+562 P
-574 GGQHQQANGRQGP
+574 
-587 DHGAHF
+587 
-593 DHDGELQQYQPD
+593 
-605 QQQ
+605 

>member
-1 MLTAPMTPM
+1 MCCPQPELRQTYRDEPVTRPNSLLTAPMTSV
-10 LLRMTGPMILGII
+10 LLRMTGPMILGIV

-52 VTFVVTSLTMGLG
+52 VTFVVTSLAMGLG
-65 AGLCAL
+65 AGLSAVM
-71 LGHALGQG
+71 GHALGQG
-79 RHDEAARITTD
+79 KHDEAARITTD
-90 CLCLAVILVSLL
+90 NLFLAVLLVTLIAL
-102 AGLGALTITPLF
+102 AGALTIHPLF
-114 TLLGASPELISLI
+114 RLLGASDELIALI
-127 HDYMLIWYL
+127 YDYMLIWYL
-136 TVPMLVVP
+136 TVPMLVLP
-144 MVGNAAIRTT
+144 MVGNAAIRAT
-154 GDTKTPSLVMG
+154 GDTKTPSLVMT

-178 IFGPGPFPEWGIRG
+178 IFGIGPFPAWGIRG

-234 ALLHVAVPASF
+234 ALLHVAVPASC

-255 VLMII
+255 VLMTI

-305 PARAKAALLLCMRFA
+305 PARAKAALQFCMRFA
-320 LIFQLGVYVLT
+320 LLFQLAVYALT
-331 WLLAPFIADLFSD
+331 WLLAPFIAELFSD

-378 VRASA
+378 VRASS
-383 VSLLINGVRLFVFLL
+383 VSFLFNGLRLFVFLL
-398 PGPGW
+398 PGAWLGAKL
-403 GQNWGEN
+403 GGEQ
-410 RGSIWGCCWRTWP
+410 GIYLG
-423 PDCWHGGMPA
+423 
-433 TDSSGCAIRGDP
+433 I
-445 DGTARGSRLLF
+445 L
-456 AFELPFDDVATP
+456 VA
-468 SRGLSGP
+468 
-475 VIARAWFKRLLA
+475 
-487 SLEAP
+487 
-492 HLHPELIAANQLVGQ
+492 N
-507 HVAQP
+507 
-512 GLQQQDADNI
+512 
-522 AHKSRDNQQQARQRQ
+522 
-537 HHATHHLAAGHLP
+537 LAAGTLAWWYARHRFERLC
-550 QLHLLLGSEQGL
+550 HQGR
-562 DPLAAHQRRSQH
+562 P
-574 GGQHQQANGRQGP
+574 
-587 DHGAHF
+587 
-593 DHDGELQQYQPD
+593 
-605 QQQ
+605 

>member
-1 MLTAPMTPM
+1 MNIFDGSPVSRSGNRVCAACSQNSLRQMYRDELVTRPNPLLTAPMTSV

-40 TQALAAI
+40 THALAAI

-52 VTFVVTSLTMGLG
+52 VTFVVTSLAMGLG
-65 AGLCAL
+65 AGLSAVI
-71 LGHALGQG
+71 GHALGQG
-79 RHDEAARITTD
+79 KHDEAARITTD
-90 CLCLAVILVSLL
+90 CLFLAVVLVTLLSLL
-102 AGLGALTITPLF
+102 GACTIQPLF
-114 TLLGASPELISLI
+114 RLLGASDQLIRLI
-127 HDYMLIWYL
+127 YDYMLIWYL
-136 TVPMLVVP
+136 TVPMLVLP
-144 MVGNAAIRTT
+144 MVGNAAIRAT
-154 GDTKTPSLVMG
+154 GDTKTPSLVMT

-178 IFGPGPFPEWGIRG
+178 IFGIGPFPEWGIRG
-192 AAIATSLSWLMA
+192 AAIATSISWLIA

-255 VLMII
+255 VLMTI

-305 PARAKAALLLCMRFA
+305 PARARAALQFCMRFA
-320 LIFQLGVYVLT
+320 LLFQLGVYGLT
-331 WLLAPFIADLFSD
+331 WLLAPLIANLFSD

-349 RLIVLYLHLVPIGYG
+349 RLIILYLHLVPIGYG

-378 VRASA
+378 VRAS
-383 VSLLINGVRLFVFLL
+383 SISFLFNGLRLFVFLL
-398 PGPGW
+398 PGTWLGAEL
-403 GQNWGEN
+403 GGEQ
-410 RGSIWGCCWRTWP
+410 GVYLGI
-423 PDCWHGGMPA
+423 
-433 TDSSGCAIRGDP
+433 
-445 DGTARGSRLLF
+445 
-456 AFELPFDDVATP
+456 
-468 SRGLSGP
+468 
-475 VIARAWFKRLLA
+475 LLA
-487 SLEAP
+487 
-492 HLHPELIAANQLVGQ
+492 N
-507 HVAQP
+507 
-512 GLQQQDADNI
+512 
-522 AHKSRDNQQQARQRQ
+522 
-537 HHATHHLAAGHLP
+537 LAAGTLAWWYARHRFERLC
-550 QLHLLLGSEQGL
+550 HQGK
-562 DPLAAHQRRSQH
+562 P
-574 GGQHQQANGRQGP
+574 
-587 DHGAHF
+587 
-593 DHDGELQQYQPD
+593 
-605 QQQ
+605 

>member
-1 MLTAPMTPM
+1 MDRPSPGQETGLCCQQPELRQMYRDQPVTRPNPLLTAPMTSV
-10 LLRMTGPMILGII
+10 LLRMTGPMILGIV

-52 VTFVVTSLTMGLG
+52 VTFVVTSLAMGLG
-65 AGLCAL
+65 AGLSAVM
-71 LGHALGQG
+71 GHALGQG
-79 RHDEAARITTD
+79 KHEEAARITTD
-90 CLCLAVILVSLL
+90 NLFLAVLLVTLI
-102 AGLGALTITPLF
+102 AVAGALTIHPLF
-114 TLLGASPELISLI
+114 RLLGASDALIALI
-127 HDYMLIWYL
+127 YDYMLIWYL
-136 TVPMLVVP
+136 TVPMLVLP
-144 MVGNAAIRTT
+144 MVGNAAIRAT
-154 GDTKTPSLVMG
+154 GDTKTPSLVMT

-178 IFGPGPFPEWGIRG
+178 IFGIGPFPEWGIRG

-255 VLMII
+255 VLMTI

-305 PARAKAALLLCMRFA
+305 PARAKAALQLCMRFA
-320 LIFQLGVYVLT
+320 LLFQLAVYALT

-378 VRASA
+378 VRAS
-383 VSLLINGVRLFVFLL
+383 SISFLFNGLRLFVFLL
-398 PGPGW
+398 PGAWLGAKL
-403 GQNWGEN
+403 GGEQ
-410 RGSIWGCCWRTWP
+410 GIYLG
-423 PDCWHGGMPA
+423 
-433 TDSSGCAIRGDP
+433 I
-445 DGTARGSRLLF
+445 
-456 AFELPFDDVATP
+456 
-468 SRGLSGP
+468 
-475 VIARAWFKRLLA
+475 LLA
-487 SLEAP
+487 
-492 HLHPELIAANQLVGQ
+492 N
-507 HVAQP
+507 
-512 GLQQQDADNI
+512 
-522 AHKSRDNQQQARQRQ
+522 
-537 HHATHHLAAGHLP
+537 LAAGTLAWWYARHRFE
-550 QLHLLLGSEQGL
+550 QLCHQGK
-562 DPLAAHQRRSQH
+562 A
-574 GGQHQQANGRQGP
+574 
-587 DHGAHF
+587 
-593 DHDGELQQYQPD
+593 
-605 QQQ
+605 

>member
-1 MLTAPMTPM
+1 MCCQQPELRQMYRDQPVTRPNPLLTAPMTSV
-10 LLRMTGPMILGII
+10 LLRMTGPMILGIV

-52 VTFVVTSLTMGLG
+52 VTFVVTSLAMGLG
-65 AGLCAL
+65 AGLSAVM
-71 LGHALGQG
+71 GHALGQG
-79 RHDEAARITTD
+79 KHEEAARITTD
-90 CLCLAVILVSLL
+90 NLFLAVLLVTLI
-102 AGLGALTITPLF
+102 AVAGALTIHPLF
-114 TLLGASPELISLI
+114 RLLGASDALIALI
-127 HDYMLIWYL
+127 YDYMLIWYL
-136 TVPMLVVP
+136 TVPMLVLP
-144 MVGNAAIRTT
+144 MVGNAAIRAT
-154 GDTKTPSLVMG
+154 GDTKTPSLVMT

-178 IFGPGPFPEWGIRG
+178 IFGIGPFPEWGIRG

-255 VLMII
+255 VLMTI

-305 PARAKAALLLCMRFA
+305 PARAKAALQLCMRFA
-320 LIFQLGVYVLT
+320 LLFQLAVYALT

-378 VRASA
+378 VRAS
-383 VSLLINGVRLFVFLL
+383 SISFLFNGLRLFVFLL
-398 PGPGW
+398 PGAWLGAKL
-403 GQNWGEN
+403 GGEQ
-410 RGSIWGCCWRTWP
+410 GIYLG
-423 PDCWHGGMPA
+423 
-433 TDSSGCAIRGDP
+433 I
-445 DGTARGSRLLF
+445 
-456 AFELPFDDVATP
+456 
-468 SRGLSGP
+468 
-475 VIARAWFKRLLA
+475 LLA
-487 SLEAP
+487 
-492 HLHPELIAANQLVGQ
+492 N
-507 HVAQP
+507 
-512 GLQQQDADNI
+512 
-522 AHKSRDNQQQARQRQ
+522 
-537 HHATHHLAAGHLP
+537 LAAGTLAWWYARHRFE
-550 QLHLLLGSEQGL
+550 QLGHQGK
-562 DPLAAHQRRSQH
+562 P
-574 GGQHQQANGRQGP
+574 
-587 DHGAHF
+587 
-593 DHDGELQQYQPD
+593 
-605 QQQ
+605 

>member
-1 MLTAPMTPM
+1 MCCQQPELRQMYRDQPVTRPNPLLTAPMTSV
-10 LLRMTGPMILGII
+10 LLRMTGPMILGIV

-52 VTFVVTSLTMGLG
+52 VTFVVTSLAMGLG
-65 AGLCAL
+65 AGLSAVM
-71 LGHALGQG
+71 GHALGQG
-79 RHDEAARITTD
+79 KHEEAARITTD
-90 CLCLAVILVSLL
+90 NLFLAVLLVTLI
-102 AGLGALTITPLF
+102 AVAGALTIHPLF
-114 TLLGASPELISLI
+114 RLLGASDALIALI
-127 HDYMLIWYL
+127 YDYMLIWYL
-136 TVPMLVVP
+136 TVPMLVLP
-144 MVGNAAIRTT
+144 MVGNAAIRAT
-154 GDTKTPSLVMG
+154 GDTKTPSLVMT

-178 IFGPGPFPEWGIRG
+178 IFGIGPFPEWGIRG

-255 VLMII
+255 VLMTI

-305 PARAKAALLLCMRFA
+305 PARAKAALQLCMRFA
-320 LIFQLGVYVLT
+320 LLFQLAVYALT

-378 VRASA
+378 VRAS
-383 VSLLINGVRLFVFLL
+383 SISFLFNGVRLFVFLL
-398 PGPGW
+398 PGAWLGAKL
-403 GQNWGEN
+403 GGEQ
-410 RGSIWGCCWRTWP
+410 GIYLG
-423 PDCWHGGMPA
+423 
-433 TDSSGCAIRGDP
+433 I
-445 DGTARGSRLLF
+445 
-456 AFELPFDDVATP
+456 
-468 SRGLSGP
+468 
-475 VIARAWFKRLLA
+475 LLA
-487 SLEAP
+487 NLAVGTLAWWYARHRFE
-492 HLHPELIAANQLVGQ
+492 QLC
-507 HVAQP
+507 H
-512 GLQQQDADNI
+512 
-522 AHKSRDNQQQARQRQ
+522 
-537 HHATHHLAAGHLP
+537 
-550 QLHLLLGSEQGL
+550 QGK
-562 DPLAAHQRRSQH
+562 P
-574 GGQHQQANGRQGP
+574 
-587 DHGAHF
+587 
-593 DHDGELQQYQPD
+593 
-605 QQQ
+605 

>member
-1 MLTAPMTPM
+1 MCCQQPELRQMYRDQPVTRPNPLLTAPMTSV
-10 LLRMTGPMILGII
+10 LLRMTGPMILGIV

-52 VTFVVTSLTMGLG
+52 VTFVVTSLAMGLG
-65 AGLCAL
+65 AGLSAVM
-71 LGHALGQG
+71 GHALGQG
-79 RHDEAARITTD
+79 KHEEAARITTD
-90 CLCLAVILVSLL
+90 NLFLAVLLVTFI
-102 AGLGALTITPLF
+102 AVAGALTIHPLF
-114 TLLGASPELISLI
+114 RLLGASDALIALI
-127 HDYMLIWYL
+127 YDYMLIWYL
-136 TVPMLVVP
+136 TVPMLVLP
-144 MVGNAAIRTT
+144 MVGNAAIRAT
-154 GDTKTPSLVMG
+154 GDTKTPSLVMT

-178 IFGPGPFPEWGIRG
+178 IFGIGPFPEWGIRG

-255 VLMII
+255 VLMTI

-305 PARAKAALLLCMRFA
+305 PARAKAALQLCMRFA
-320 LIFQLGVYVLT
+320 LLFQLAVYALT

-378 VRASA
+378 VRAS
-383 VSLLINGVRLFVFLL
+383 SISFLFNGLRLFVFLL
-398 PGPGW
+398 PGAWLGAKL
-403 GQNWGEN
+403 GGEQ
-410 RGSIWGCCWRTWP
+410 GIYLG
-423 PDCWHGGMPA
+423 
-433 TDSSGCAIRGDP
+433 I
-445 DGTARGSRLLF
+445 
-456 AFELPFDDVATP
+456 
-468 SRGLSGP
+468 
-475 VIARAWFKRLLA
+475 LLA
-487 SLEAP
+487 
-492 HLHPELIAANQLVGQ
+492 N
-507 HVAQP
+507 
-512 GLQQQDADNI
+512 
-522 AHKSRDNQQQARQRQ
+522 
-537 HHATHHLAAGHLP
+537 LAAGTLAWWYARHRFE
-550 QLHLLLGSEQGL
+550 QLCHQGK
-562 DPLAAHQRRSQH
+562 P
-574 GGQHQQANGRQGP
+574 
-587 DHGAHF
+587 
-593 DHDGELQQYQPD
+593 
-605 QQQ
+605 

>member
-1 MLTAPMTPM
+1 MCCPQPELRQTYRDEPVTRPNSLLTAPMTSV
-10 LLRMTGPMILGII
+10 LLRMTGPMILGIV

-52 VTFVVTSLTMGLG
+52 VTFVVTSLAMGLG
-65 AGLCAL
+65 AGLSAVM
-71 LGHALGQG
+71 GHALGQG
-79 RHDEAARITTD
+79 KHDEAARITTD
-90 CLCLAVILVSLL
+90 NLFLAVLLVTLIAL
-102 AGLGALTITPLF
+102 AGALTIHPLF
-114 TLLGASPELISLI
+114 RLLGASDELIALI
-127 HDYMLIWYL
+127 YDYMLIWYL
-136 TVPMLVVP
+136 TVPMLVLP
-144 MVGNAAIRTT
+144 MVGNAAIRAT
-154 GDTKTPSLVMG
+154 GDTKTPSLVMT

-178 IFGPGPFPEWGIRG
+178 IFGIGPFPAWGIRG

-215 EGLLRWRLSPR
+215 EGLLHWRLSPR

-255 VLMII
+255 VLMTI

-305 PARAKAALLLCMRFA
+305 PARAKAALQFCMRFA
-320 LIFQLGVYVLT
+320 LLFQLAVYALT
-331 WLLAPFIADLFSD
+331 WLLAPFIAELFSD

-378 VRASA
+378 VRASS
-383 VSLLINGVRLFVFLL
+383 VSFLFNGLRLFVFLL
-398 PGPGW
+398 PGAWLGAKL
-403 GQNWGEN
+403 GGEQ
-410 RGSIWGCCWRTWP
+410 GIYLG
-423 PDCWHGGMPA
+423 
-433 TDSSGCAIRGDP
+433 I
-445 DGTARGSRLLF
+445 L
-456 AFELPFDDVATP
+456 VA
-468 SRGLSGP
+468 
-475 VIARAWFKRLLA
+475 
-487 SLEAP
+487 
-492 HLHPELIAANQLVGQ
+492 N
-507 HVAQP
+507 
-512 GLQQQDADNI
+512 
-522 AHKSRDNQQQARQRQ
+522 
-537 HHATHHLAAGHLP
+537 LAAGTLAWWYARHRFERLC
-550 QLHLLLGSEQGL
+550 HQGR
-562 DPLAAHQRRSQH
+562 P
-574 GGQHQQANGRQGP
+574 
-587 DHGAHF
+587 
-593 DHDGELQQYQPD
+593 
-605 QQQ
+605 

>member
-1 MLTAPMTPM
+1 MDRPSPGQETGLCCQQPELRQMYRDQPVTRPNPLLTAPMTSV
-10 LLRMTGPMILGII
+10 LLRMTGPMILGIVV
-23 AILAF
+23 ILAF

-52 VTFVVTSLTMGLG
+52 VTFVVTSLAMGLG
-65 AGLCAL
+65 AGLSAVM
-71 LGHALGQG
+71 GHALGQG
-79 RHDEAARITTD
+79 KHEEAARITTD
-90 CLCLAVILVSLL
+90 NLFLAVLLVTLI
-102 AGLGALTITPLF
+102 AVVGALTIHPLF
-114 TLLGASPELISLI
+114 RLLGASDALIALI
-127 HDYMLIWYL
+127 YDYMLIWYL
-136 TVPMLVVP
+136 TVPMLVLP
-144 MVGNAAIRTT
+144 MVGNAAIRAT
-154 GDTKTPSLVMG
+154 GDTKTPSLVMT

-178 IFGPGPFPEWGIRG
+178 IFGIGPFPEWGIRG

-255 VLMII
+255 VLMTI

-305 PARAKAALLLCMRFA
+305 PARAKAALQLCMRFA
-320 LIFQLGVYVLT
+320 LLFQLAVYALT

-378 VRASA
+378 VRAS
-383 VSLLINGVRLFVFLL
+383 SISFLFNGLRLFVFLL
-398 PGPGW
+398 PGAWLGAKL
-403 GQNWGEN
+403 GGEQ
-410 RGSIWGCCWRTWP
+410 GIYLG
-423 PDCWHGGMPA
+423 
-433 TDSSGCAIRGDP
+433 I
-445 DGTARGSRLLF
+445 
-456 AFELPFDDVATP
+456 
-468 SRGLSGP
+468 
-475 VIARAWFKRLLA
+475 LLA
-487 SLEAP
+487 
-492 HLHPELIAANQLVGQ
+492 N
-507 HVAQP
+507 
-512 GLQQQDADNI
+512 
-522 AHKSRDNQQQARQRQ
+522 
-537 HHATHHLAAGHLP
+537 LAAGTLAWWYARHRFE
-550 QLHLLLGSEQGL
+550 QLCHQGK
-562 DPLAAHQRRSQH
+562 P
-574 GGQHQQANGRQGP
+574 
-587 DHGAHF
+587 
-593 DHDGELQQYQPD
+593 
-605 QQQ
+605 

>member
-1 MLTAPMTPM
+1 MCCQQPELRQMYRDQPVTRPNPLLTAPMTSV
-10 LLRMTGPMILGII
+10 LLRMTGPMILGIV

-47 SFTFP
+47 SFTFL
-52 VTFVVTSLTMGLG
+52 VTFVVTSLAMGLG
-65 AGLCAL
+65 AGLSAVM
-71 LGHALGQG
+71 GHALGQG
-79 RHDEAARITTD
+79 KHEEAARITTD
-90 CLCLAVILVSLL
+90 NLFLAVLLVTLI
-102 AGLGALTITPLF
+102 AVAGALTIHPLF
-114 TLLGASPELISLI
+114 RLLGASDALIALI
-127 HDYMLIWYL
+127 YDYMLIWYL
-136 TVPMLVVP
+136 TVPMLVLP
-144 MVGNAAIRTT
+144 MVGNAAIRAT
-154 GDTKTPSLVMG
+154 GDTKTPSLVMT

-178 IFGPGPFPEWGIRG
+178 IFGIGPFPEWGIRG

-255 VLMII
+255 VLMTI

-305 PARAKAALLLCMRFA
+305 PARAKAALQLCMRFA
-320 LIFQLGVYVLT
+320 LLFQLAVYALT

-378 VRASA
+378 VRAS
-383 VSLLINGVRLFVFLL
+383 SISFLFNGLRLFVFLL
-398 PGPGW
+398 PGAWLGAKL
-403 GQNWGEN
+403 GGEQ
-410 RGSIWGCCWRTWP
+410 GIYLG
-423 PDCWHGGMPA
+423 
-433 TDSSGCAIRGDP
+433 I
-445 DGTARGSRLLF
+445 
-456 AFELPFDDVATP
+456 
-468 SRGLSGP
+468 
-475 VIARAWFKRLLA
+475 LLA
-487 SLEAP
+487 
-492 HLHPELIAANQLVGQ
+492 N
-507 HVAQP
+507 
-512 GLQQQDADNI
+512 
-522 AHKSRDNQQQARQRQ
+522 
-537 HHATHHLAAGHLP
+537 LAAGTLAWWYARHRFE
-550 QLHLLLGSEQGL
+550 QLCHQGK
-562 DPLAAHQRRSQH
+562 P
-574 GGQHQQANGRQGP
+574 
-587 DHGAHF
+587 
-593 DHDGELQQYQPD
+593 
-605 QQQ
+605 

>member
-1 MLTAPMTPM
+1 MDRPSPGQETGLCCQQPELRQMYRDQPVTRPNPLLTAPMTSV
-10 LLRMTGPMILGII
+10 LLRMTGPMILGIV

-52 VTFVVTSLTMGLG
+52 VTFVVTSLAMGLG
-65 AGLCAL
+65 AGLSAVM
-71 LGHALGQG
+71 GHALGQG
-79 RHDEAARITTD
+79 KHEEAARITTD
-90 CLCLAVILVSLL
+90 NLFLAVLLVTFI
-102 AGLGALTITPLF
+102 AVAGALTIHPLF
-114 TLLGASPELISLI
+114 RLLGASDALIALI
-127 HDYMLIWYL
+127 YDYMLIWYL
-136 TVPMLVVP
+136 TVPMLVLP
-144 MVGNAAIRTT
+144 MVGNAAIRAT
-154 GDTKTPSLVMG
+154 GDTKTPSLVMT

-178 IFGPGPFPEWGIRG
+178 IFGIGPFPEWGIRG

-255 VLMII
+255 VLMTI

-305 PARAKAALLLCMRFA
+305 PARAKAALQLCMRFA
-320 LIFQLGVYVLT
+320 LLFQLAVYALT

-378 VRASA
+378 VRASSISF
-383 VSLLINGVRLFVFLL
+383 VFNGLRLFVFLL
-398 PGPGW
+398 PGAWLGAKL
-403 GQNWGEN
+403 GGEQ
-410 RGSIWGCCWRTWP
+410 GIYLG
-423 PDCWHGGMPA
+423 
-433 TDSSGCAIRGDP
+433 I
-445 DGTARGSRLLF
+445 
-456 AFELPFDDVATP
+456 
-468 SRGLSGP
+468 
-475 VIARAWFKRLLA
+475 LLA
-487 SLEAP
+487 
-492 HLHPELIAANQLVGQ
+492 N
-507 HVAQP
+507 
-512 GLQQQDADNI
+512 
-522 AHKSRDNQQQARQRQ
+522 
-537 HHATHHLAAGHLP
+537 LAAGTLAWWYARHRFE
-550 QLHLLLGSEQGL
+550 QLCHQGK
-562 DPLAAHQRRSQH
+562 P
-574 GGQHQQANGRQGP
+574 
-587 DHGAHF
+587 
-593 DHDGELQQYQPD
+593 
-605 QQQ
+605 

>member
-1 MLTAPMTPM
+1 MTRPNSLLTAPMTSV
-10 LLRMTGPMILGII
+10 LLRMMGPMILGIV

-52 VTFVVTSLTMGLG
+52 VTFVVTSLAMGLG
-65 AGLCAL
+65 AGLSAVM
-71 LGHALGQG
+71 GHALGQG
-79 RHDEAARITTD
+79 KHDEAARITTD
-90 CLCLAVILVSLL
+90 NLFLAVLLVALIAL
-102 AGLGALTITPLF
+102 AGALTIHPLF
-114 TLLGASPELISLI
+114 RLLGASDELIALI
-127 HDYMLIWYL
+127 YDYMLIWYL
-136 TVPMLVVP
+136 TVPMLVLP
-144 MVGNAAIRTT
+144 MVGNAAIRAT
-154 GDTKTPSLVMG
+154 GDTKTPSLVMT

-178 IFGPGPFPEWGIRG
+178 IFGIGPFPAWGIRG

-204 MLVSLYILRHR
+204 MLVSLYILRHQ
-215 EGLLRWRLSPR
+215 EGLLCWRLSPR

-255 VLMII
+255 VLMTI

-305 PARAKAALLLCMRFA
+305 PARAKAALQFCMRFA
-320 LIFQLGVYVLT
+320 LLFQLAVYGLT
-331 WLLAPFIADLFSD
+331 WLLAPFIAELFSD

-378 VRASA
+378 VRASS
-383 VSLLINGVRLFVFLL
+383 VSFLFNGLRLFVFLL
-398 PGPGW
+398 PGAWLGAKL
-403 GQNWGEN
+403 GGEQ
-410 RGSIWGCCWRTWP
+410 GIYLG
-423 PDCWHGGMPA
+423 
-433 TDSSGCAIRGDP
+433 I
-445 DGTARGSRLLF
+445 L
-456 AFELPFDDVATP
+456 VA
-468 SRGLSGP
+468 
-475 VIARAWFKRLLA
+475 
-487 SLEAP
+487 
-492 HLHPELIAANQLVGQ
+492 N
-507 HVAQP
+507 
-512 GLQQQDADNI
+512 
-522 AHKSRDNQQQARQRQ
+522 
-537 HHATHHLAAGHLP
+537 LAAGTLAWWYARHRFERLC
-550 QLHLLLGSEQGL
+550 HQGR
-562 DPLAAHQRRSQH
+562 P
-574 GGQHQQANGRQGP
+574 
-587 DHGAHF
+587 
-593 DHDGELQQYQPD
+593 
-605 QQQ
+605 

>member
-1 MLTAPMTPM
+1 MCCPQPELRQTYRDEPVTRPNPLLTAPMTSV
-10 LLRMTGPMILGII
+10 LLRMTGPMILGIV

-52 VTFVVTSLTMGLG
+52 VTFVVTSLAMGLG
-65 AGLCAL
+65 AGLSAVM
-71 LGHALGQG
+71 GHALGQG
-79 RHDEAARITTD
+79 KHDEAARITTD
-90 CLCLAVILVSLL
+90 NLFLAVLLVALIAL
-102 AGLGALTITPLF
+102 AGALTIHPLF
-114 TLLGASPELISLI
+114 RLLGASDELIALI
-127 HDYMLIWYL
+127 YDYMLIWYL
-136 TVPMLVVP
+136 TVPMLVLP
-144 MVGNAAIRTT
+144 MVGNAAIRAT
-154 GDTKTPSLVMG
+154 GDTKTPSLVMT

-178 IFGPGPFPEWGIRG
+178 IFGIGPFPAWGIRG

-204 MLVSLYILRHR
+204 MLVSLYILHHR

-255 VLMII
+255 VLMTI

-305 PARAKAALLLCMRFA
+305 PARAKAALQFCMRFA
-320 LIFQLGVYVLT
+320 LLFQLAVYGLT
-331 WLLAPFIADLFSD
+331 WLLAPFIAELFSD

-378 VRASA
+378 VRASS
-383 VSLLINGVRLFVFLL
+383 VSFLFNGLRLFVFLL
-398 PGPGW
+398 PGAWLGAKL
-403 GQNWGEN
+403 GGEQ
-410 RGSIWGCCWRTWP
+410 GIYLG
-423 PDCWHGGMPA
+423 
-433 TDSSGCAIRGDP
+433 I
-445 DGTARGSRLLF
+445 L
-456 AFELPFDDVATP
+456 VA
-468 SRGLSGP
+468 
-475 VIARAWFKRLLA
+475 
-487 SLEAP
+487 
-492 HLHPELIAANQLVGQ
+492 N
-507 HVAQP
+507 
-512 GLQQQDADNI
+512 
-522 AHKSRDNQQQARQRQ
+522 
-537 HHATHHLAAGHLP
+537 LAAGTLAWWYARHRFERLC
-550 QLHLLLGSEQGL
+550 HQGR
-562 DPLAAHQRRSQH
+562 P
-574 GGQHQQANGRQGP
+574 
-587 DHGAHF
+587 
-593 DHDGELQQYQPD
+593 
-605 QQQ
+605 

>member
-1 MLTAPMTPM
+1 MYRDQPVTRPNPLLTAPMTSV
-10 LLRMTGPMILGII
+10 LLRMTGPMILGIV

-52 VTFVVTSLTMGLG
+52 VTFVVTSLAMGLG
-65 AGLCAL
+65 AGLSAVM
-71 LGHALGQG
+71 GHALGQG
-79 RHDEAARITTD
+79 KHEEAARITTD
-90 CLCLAVILVSLL
+90 NLFLAVLLVTFI
-102 AGLGALTITPLF
+102 AVAGALTIHPLF
-114 TLLGASPELISLI
+114 RLLGASDALIALI
-127 HDYMLIWYL
+127 YDYMLIWYL
-136 TVPMLVVP
+136 TVPMLVLP
-144 MVGNAAIRTT
+144 MVGNAAIRAT
-154 GDTKTPSLVMG
+154 GDTKTPSLVMT

-178 IFGPGPFPEWGIRG
+178 IFGIGPFPEWGIRG

-255 VLMII
+255 VLMTI

-305 PARAKAALLLCMRFA
+305 PARAKAALQLCMRFA
-320 LIFQLGVYVLT
+320 LLFQLAVYALT

-378 VRASA
+378 VRAS
-383 VSLLINGVRLFVFLL
+383 SISFLFNGLRLFVFLL
-398 PGPGW
+398 PGAWLGAKL
-403 GQNWGEN
+403 GGEQ
-410 RGSIWGCCWRTWP
+410 GIYLG
-423 PDCWHGGMPA
+423 
-433 TDSSGCAIRGDP
+433 I
-445 DGTARGSRLLF
+445 
-456 AFELPFDDVATP
+456 
-468 SRGLSGP
+468 
-475 VIARAWFKRLLA
+475 LLA
-487 SLEAP
+487 
-492 HLHPELIAANQLVGQ
+492 N
-507 HVAQP
+507 
-512 GLQQQDADNI
+512 
-522 AHKSRDNQQQARQRQ
+522 
-537 HHATHHLAAGHLP
+537 LAAGTLAWWYARHRFE
-550 QLHLLLGSEQGL
+550 QLCHQGK
-562 DPLAAHQRRSQH
+562 P
-574 GGQHQQANGRQGP
+574 
-587 DHGAHF
+587 
-593 DHDGELQQYQPD
+593 
-605 QQQ
+605 

>member
-1 MLTAPMTPM
+1 MTRPNPLLTAPMTSV
-10 LLRMTGPMILGII
+10 LLRMTGPMILGIV

-52 VTFVVTSLTMGLG
+52 VTFVVTSLAMGLG
-65 AGLCAL
+65 AGLSAVM
-71 LGHALGQG
+71 GHALGQG
-79 RHDEAARITTD
+79 KHDEAARITTD
-90 CLCLAVILVSLL
+90 NLFLAVLLVALIAL
-102 AGLGALTITPLF
+102 AGALTIHPLF
-114 TLLGASPELISLI
+114 RLLGASDELIALI
-127 HDYMLIWYL
+127 YDYMLIWYL
-136 TVPMLVVP
+136 TVPMLVLP
-144 MVGNAAIRTT
+144 MVGNAAIRAT
-154 GDTKTPSLVMG
+154 GDTKTPSLVMT

-178 IFGPGPFPEWGIRG
+178 IFGIGPFPAWGIRG

-215 EGLLRWRLSPR
+215 EGLLRWHLSPR

-255 VLMII
+255 VLMTI

-305 PARAKAALLLCMRFA
+305 PARAKAALQFCMRFA
-320 LIFQLGVYVLT
+320 LLFQLAVYGLT
-331 WLLAPFIADLFSD
+331 WLLAPFIAELFSD

-378 VRASA
+378 VRASS
-383 VSLLINGVRLFVFLL
+383 VSFLFNGLRLFVFLL
-398 PGPGW
+398 PGAWLGAKL
-403 GQNWGEN
+403 GGEQ
-410 RGSIWGCCWRTWP
+410 GIYLG
-423 PDCWHGGMPA
+423 
-433 TDSSGCAIRGDP
+433 I
-445 DGTARGSRLLF
+445 L
-456 AFELPFDDVATP
+456 VA
-468 SRGLSGP
+468 
-475 VIARAWFKRLLA
+475 
-487 SLEAP
+487 
-492 HLHPELIAANQLVGQ
+492 N
-507 HVAQP
+507 
-512 GLQQQDADNI
+512 
-522 AHKSRDNQQQARQRQ
+522 
-537 HHATHHLAAGHLP
+537 LAAGTLAWWYARHRFE
-550 QLHLLLGSEQGL
+550 QLCHQGR
-562 DPLAAHQRRSQH
+562 P
-574 GGQHQQANGRQGP
+574 
-587 DHGAHF
+587 
-593 DHDGELQQYQPD
+593 
-605 QQQ
+605 